1 MKHELKKV
9 ANSAVEIKICLTA
22 EEVKPVKD
30 EVLKELAKKV
40 EVPGF
45 RKGHVPVSTVEA
57 QFKDAVKEEVT
68 DKVLHKYYEEVIKA
82 ENIMPISYINN
93 VKANLGEEFDVTFTV
108 DVYPEVTLGEYKGLE
123 VEKETF
129 EMTPEK
135 LDAEITMMVNSKSK
149 LEETEAGYK
158 AQMGDTVDLAFEGFV
173 DGVAFEGGKADS
185 HVLKLGSKMFIDTF
199 EEQLVGY
206 EAGQEGEV
214 NVTFPAEYHAANLAG
229 KPAVFKVKVNSIKKL
244 VTPELNDELA
254 KEFGFENVEDMK
266 AKTEERIKAR
276 EEDRVKNQYI
286 GKLLDKVSS
295 TSTVEVPVSMIANE
309 VRARITEME
318 QQLAAQGIGFDMYMQ
333 MTGMNRAKL
342 EAQIAPM
349 AAAKVKADLILEA
362 IAKAEGIEVSEDE
375 IKEKM
380 TEIAKMYGMDLAKL
394 EEELNKHKNYDN
406 FKMTV
411 QGECLMQKA
420 IDVIVNNAK

>member
-244 VTPELNDELA
+244 VTELNDELA

-309 VRARITEME
+309 VRARIAEME